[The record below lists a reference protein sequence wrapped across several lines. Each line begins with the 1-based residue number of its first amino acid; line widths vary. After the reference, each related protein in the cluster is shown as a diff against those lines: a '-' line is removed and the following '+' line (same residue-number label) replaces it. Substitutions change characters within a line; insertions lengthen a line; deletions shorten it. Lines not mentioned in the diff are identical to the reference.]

1 MALAEASPD
10 YSQEEIFLPVR
21 AVVLHLVENGDYDP
35 EHSPAAIAEELGVGT
50 DNVREI
56 FSGHIVRGE
65 IDWTPTED
73 GSTLVITADG
83 ERKLAEIEERLAA

>member
-1 MALAEASPD
+1 MALAEASPE

-21 AVVLHLVENGDYDP
+21 ATVLHLVRGDDYDP
-35 EHSPAAIAEELGVGT
+35 EHSPAAIAEGFGVGA

-56 FSGHIVRGE
+56 FSGCFARGE
-65 IDWTPTED
+65 IDRAPTED
-73 GSTLVITADG
+73 GSMLVITADG